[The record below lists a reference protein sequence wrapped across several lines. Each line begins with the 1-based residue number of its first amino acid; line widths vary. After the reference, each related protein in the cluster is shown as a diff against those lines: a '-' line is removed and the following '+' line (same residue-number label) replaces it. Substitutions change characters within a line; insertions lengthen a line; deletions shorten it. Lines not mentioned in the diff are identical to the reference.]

1 MHFRRSHT
9 RHAFLASVAA
19 AGVAASIAPATAQA
33 LQTVRIGLTPSDGFG
48 EAYFGS
54 DAGIFAQAGLSLDMQ
69 PFKGDNAILEAVMAG
84 SLETGTCTPVTVVQA
99 MLHGLPVV
107 YIGAGNVYSTA
118 DPTLGIIITRTSA
131 IAAAKDLEGT
141 TVGVFEV
148 KDSSNLALSAWLA
161 RNGADVSK
169 IKFIELGR
177 AEMVAAVEKGTVA
190 AALVG
195 EPYLSGALISSC
207 RLFGKPF
214 DVYGDGALVGGYIA
228 SIDGIKNNA
237 ALYRRFMAA
246 MYKTAAWSNANHAR
260 TGEILQKYT
269 KIADATVKAMRRATF
284 AEKLTPAMVQSTL
297 DLAYAYHYIDS
308 PVKASALIRIP

>member
-1 MHFRRSHT
+1 MFRRSST
-9 RHAFLASVAA
+9 RHSFLAGLTA
-19 AGVAASIAPATAQA
+19 AGTAACVSPAVAQT

-54 DAGIFAQAGLSLDMQ
+54 DAGIFAQAGLALDMQ

-107 YIGAGNVYSTA
+107 YIGACNVYATA
-118 DPTLGIIITRTSA
+118 APTLGLIVTQSSPVA
-131 IAAAKDLEGT
+131 HAKDLEGT
-141 TVGVFEV
+141 TVGVFEI

-177 AEMVAAVEKGTVA
+177 PEMVAAVEKGTVA

-195 EPYLSGALISSC
+195 EPYLSAALISTC
-207 RLFGKPF
+207 RMFGKPF
-214 DVYGDGALVGGYIA
+214 DVYGDGSLVGGYIA
-228 SIDGIKNNA
+228 SLDGLKNNA

-246 MYKTAAWSNANHAR
+246 TYKTAAWSNANHAR
-260 TGEILQKYT
+260 TGETLQKYT